1 MNKLYFLLFA
11 LFFFSSCGE
20 ENDLLPIEAM
30 IVTNLY
36 APETL
41 NEGEPP
47 SGDYVKFSFL
57 EQKVVKGDDWDIAFR
72 GTDIVVNGG
81 YSGNNDEPARTGIG
95 AAYIILGNYGSI
107 KSVDETLFK
116 EDSEN
121 SRAIKNESESGWYTI
136 ESPGTLIVPIESK
149 TLIFKT
155 HNGKFAKM
163 KIQSYYKN
171 APDNP
176 SSFIDQASNY
186 TFNYTYQPNKGVTTF

>member
-1 MNKLYFLLFA
+1 MNKLCFLTLTV
-11 LFFFSSCGE
+11 FFFISCGE
-20 ENDLLPIEAM
+20 DDVLEPIEAM

-41 NEGEPP
+41 NPGEPP
-47 SGDYVKFSFL
+47 SGEYVKFSFL

-72 GTDIVVNGG
+72 GTDILVNGG
-81 YSGNNDEPARTGIG
+81 YSANSDEPARTGIG

-107 KSVDETLFK
+107 RSVDESLLK

-121 SRAIKNESESGWYTI
+121 SRAIKNESENGWYTI
-136 ESPGTLIVPIESK
+136 KSPGSLIVPIESK

-155 HNGKFAKM
+155 HNGKYAKM

-171 APDNP
+171 APENP
-176 SSFIDQASNY
+176 NPFIDQASNY
-186 TFNYTYQPNKGVTTF
+186 TFNYTYQPNEGVRTF